1 MSFSREVKLEL
12 VRHEQKAPCCN
23 RAELTALLLLRGYLT
38 IRSHEHIL
46 SIEVEHVSLARH
58 LFSLLKAAGAGSPE
72 VLRKQVRRLGIQRYQ
87 VQVTGQ
93 ENIAVLLQSLGLK
106 RSDLPRCLVRE
117 PSLVPSQ
124 RCCRRAFIR
133 GAFLAGGSLNTPTG
147 AGYHL
152 EINCGSREDADLVQ
166 SCLEE
171 FSISAALRHRRGNYY
186 LYLKKAEAIADF
198 LRIIEADS
206 AVLQLESARVIKSMR
221 SQVNRLVNCD
231 TANLE
236 KVVTS
241 AQQQLMLIDRLEQR
255 VGLENLSPPLREIA
269 ILRRRHPEVS
279 MKELGR
285 MCEPPLSKSAV
296 NHRFRKLAAIER
308 EGSRE

>member
-1 MSFSREVKLEL
+1 M
-12 VRHEQKAPCCN
+12 
-23 RAELTALLLLRGYLT
+23 
-38 IRSHEHIL
+38 
-46 SIEVEHVSLARH
+46 
-58 LFSLLKAAGAGSPE
+58 
-72 VLRKQVRRLGIQRYQ
+72 
-87 VQVTGQ
+87 
-93 ENIAVLLQSLGLK
+93 
-106 RSDLPRCLVRE
+106 
-117 PSLVPSQ
+117 
-124 RCCRRAFIR
+124 
-133 GAFLAGGSLNTPTG
+133 
-147 AGYHL
+147 
-152 EINCGSREDADLVQ
+152 ADLVQ

-255 VGLENLSPPLREIA
+255 VGLENL
-269 ILRRRHPEVS
+269 RRPS
-279 MKELGR
+279 
-285 MCEPPLSKSAV
+285 
-296 NHRFRKLAAIER
+296 ER
-308 EGSRE
+308 